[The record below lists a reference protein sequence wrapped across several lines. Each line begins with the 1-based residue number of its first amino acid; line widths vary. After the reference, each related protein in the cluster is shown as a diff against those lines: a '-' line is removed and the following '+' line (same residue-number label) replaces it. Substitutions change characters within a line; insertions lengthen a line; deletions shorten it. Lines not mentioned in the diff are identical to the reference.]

1 MERVLEIIQEY
12 QTLILVGVLF
22 LLVILVL
29 LQIINKVQLS
39 KLNKKYKKLFR
50 TSKKDNLESLISEY
64 GDRVEEVLDYTR
76 DIHKAYKSID
86 ERISGSVQKVGVV
99 RYRAFDDV
107 GSDLSFSVAL
117 LDESDTGII
126 LTGIYGRTDSTTF
139 AKPIENGIS
148 KYDLSEEERDA
159 IERAHKSY
167 EDNNRFRMEDI
178 DEVRDIRDFSP
189 RVRNNYDA
197 EEDLEESYREIDQL
211 QERDINS

>member
-1 MERVLEIIQEY
+1 MERFLELIQEY
-12 QTLILVGVLF
+12 DTLIMVGLIF
-22 LLVILVL
+22 LLSILIV

-39 KLNKKYKKLFR
+39 RLNKKYKKLFR
-50 TSKKDNLESLISEY
+50 ASKKDKLEDLIMEY

-99 RYRAFDDV
+99 RYKAFDDI

-148 KYDLSEEERDA
+148 KYDLSEEEKEA
-159 IERAHKSY
+159 IDRAHKAY
-167 EDNNRFRMEDI
+167 ELNNRYRMGDI
-178 DEVRDIRDFSP
+178 DEVTDVRDFSS
-189 RVRNNYDA
+189 RVNSEYDV
-197 EEDLEESYREIDQL
+197 EEDLDQSYREID
-211 QERDINS
+211 EIKSRDINS

>member
-1 MERVLEIIQEY
+1 MERFLELIQEY
-12 QTLILVGVLF
+12 DTLIMVGLIF
-22 LLVILVL
+22 LLTILIV

-39 KLNKKYKKLFR
+39 RLNKKYKKLFR
-50 TSKKDNLESLISEY
+50 ASKKENLQDLIIEY

-99 RYRAFDDV
+99 RYKAFDDV

-139 AKPIENGIS
+139 AKPIDNGIS
-148 KYDLSEEERDA
+148 KYDLSEEEKEA
-159 IERAHKSY
+159 IDRAHKAY
-167 EDNNRFRMEDI
+167 ESNNRYRMDDI
-178 DEVRDIRDFSP
+178 DEVRDVRDFSS
-189 RVRNNYDA
+189 RVNSQYDE
-197 EEDLEESYREIDQL
+197 EEDLEQSYREID
-211 QERDINS
+211 EIESRDINS